1 MTKIDKWL
9 LIGLSL
15 SIIAMV
21 SGYLLWVGFTP
32 AENMSHLSESNLS
45 EIQREL
51 AVNYELGDFLL
62 NAGFTVFSTLLLA
75 LLVRKVL
82 KVIKK

>member
-1 MTKIDKWL
+1 MDKADKWL

-21 SGYLLWVGFTP
+21 SGYLLWAGFTP
-32 AENMSHLSESNLS
+32 ADNVGHLSPSELS
-45 EIQREL
+45 EMQREL
-51 AVNYELGDFLL
+51 AVNFELGNFLL
-62 NAGFTVFSTLLLA
+62 NAGFTIFSTTLLA

-82 KVIKK
+82 KMIKT